1 MCVCSMAF
9 DLDIVHRRVLEA
21 TEAGQ
26 KGVGIETKESLRDI
40 YEAEL
45 LDWTDNY
52 DEICRSS
59 PNSEQAI
66 YARRQIA
73 NLWYSYGRM
82 EESFSE
88 GDDRSLEVWEKAI
101 NDPFGS
107 TQVGIY
113 TSFAGACALSD
124 PQKARKIYMSG
135 VSSSSQLSV
144 EDVATLWE
152 VFFDW
157 SSKQTLGTS
166 LTLEEFKKNVKDEMD
181 VTPPSSDDEVD
192 DSTSSDVFFAP
203 AESKETC
210 EQFDLSSASRNH
222 HHHQQLLQQQHQQAL
237 MTPEVLIK
245 RHGKRP
251 MMLFSAPNSDFM
263 TMGATPLTEDEIKS
277 LEDFIGCSILQLRD
291 KGSWLLDILE
301 GLWFNQALEEKKFEA
316 LFSELK
322 ALHAREESELEKKIM
337 DPMHNRGQLQGDQKR
352 HQSKSMV
359 QQEVLFAHVNEKLL
373 SHLRGQFEV
382 LSEIGFPSATMALY
396 ERIELATIASSGKAA
411 PLGSV
416 AEPDTGLK
424 EIVYRLQ
431 LALGALLSARFVPST
446 WDATIA
452 DKKGSASFA
461 DVVDPATVD
470 PRKRRKV

>member
-1 MCVCSMAF
+1 VCSMAF
-9 DLDIVHRRVLEA
+9 DLDIVHQRVLEA

-52 DEICRSS
+52 DETCRSS

-66 YARRQIA
+66 YARQQIA

-107 TQVGIY
+107 THIGIY
-113 TSFAGACALSD
+113 TSFTAACALSD

-144 EDVATLWE
+144 GDVAKLWE

-166 LTLEEFKKNVKDEMD
+166 LTLEEFKKNVQDEMD

-192 DSTSSDVFFAP
+192 DSISSDVFFAP
-203 AESKETC
+203 AETKETYEH
-210 EQFDLSSASRNH
+210 EQFDLLVASRN
-222 HHHQQLLQQQHQQAL
+222 QQQQAL
-237 MTPEVLIK
+237 MTPELLIK

-251 MMLFSAPNSDFM
+251 MMLFSAPNSDSM

-277 LEDFIGCSILQLRD
+277 LEDFLGCSILQLRD
-291 KGSWLLDILE
+291 KGAWLLDILE
-301 GLWFNQALEEKKFEA
+301 GLWYNQALKEKKFEA

-322 ALHAREESELEKKIM
+322 ALHAREESELEKKMM

-359 QQEVLFAHVNEKLL
+359 QKEVLFAHVNEMLL

-382 LSEIGFPSATMALY
+382 LAEIGFPSATMALY

-411 PLGSV
+411 PPGSV
-416 AEPDTGLK
+416 AEPDAGLK
-424 EIVYRLQ
+424 EIVVRLQ
-431 LALGALLSARFVPST
+431 LALGALLSARFIPST

-452 DKKGSASFA
+452 DKKGSVSSA
-461 DVVDPATVD
+461 DYVDPATVD
-470 PRKRRKV
+470 PRKRRRV